1 MTCFVCQQ
9 LEREFA
15 AKRRQY
21 IEARSAVYYK
31 VNTALAASKN
41 VEMQR
46 AKTDLEE
53 HQLVCTDVL
62 TTFTTIQSVINS
74 R

>member
-1 MTCFVCQQ
+1 
-9 LEREFA
+9 
-15 AKRRQY
+15 
-21 IEARSAVYYK
+21 
-31 VNTALAASKN
+31 
-41 VEMQR
+41 MQR